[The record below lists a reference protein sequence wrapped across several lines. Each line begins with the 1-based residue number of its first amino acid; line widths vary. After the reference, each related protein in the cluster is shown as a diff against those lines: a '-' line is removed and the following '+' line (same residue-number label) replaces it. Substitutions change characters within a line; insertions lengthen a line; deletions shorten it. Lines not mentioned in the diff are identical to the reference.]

1 MYTSHSKK
9 GLYTQTNTYNYN
21 NINLNFQVTQT
32 STSTNNF
39 TITISSLRQYYYQN
53 FIVVILK
60 ANYISKL
67 RASFLTDMS
76 QWPIMNSRTH
86 TTWTWFIV
94 LALLTTERWQRGECV
109 GPWKLIKL
117 FHSQARTTIKPISS
131 STSLSTLR
139 FLVCWQNG
147 HFSPFLCLN

>member
-1 MYTSHSKK
+1 MTLATWQVYTSHSKK

-67 RASFLTDMS
+67 RACFLTDKIS
-76 QWPIMNSRTH
+76 ISVAYHEFCTH
-86 TTWTWFIV
+86 TTRTRWFIV
-94 LALLTTERWQRGECV
+94 WHCWPQRGERV
-109 GPWKLIKL
+109 GPGKLIAL
-117 FHSQARTTIKPISS
+117 FHSQARSSIQLAQTTTK
-131 STSLSTLR
+131 TYL
-139 FLVCWQNG
+139 FLN
-147 HFSPFLCLN
+147 